1 MFRVTRYPMISKTE
15 PGRVGYRKKYRVAG
29 RVRVP
34 AGHCPPQ
41 VVLTKFEEKKL
52 VQIKDSVQKIIKRPK
67 PSQVLLVTGG
77 WGIGLLND
85 LSSTEVTNGCVGRV

>member
-1 MFRVTRYPMISKTE
+1 M
-15 PGRVGYRKKYRVAG
+15 
-29 RVRVP
+29 
-34 AGHCPPQ
+34 
-41 VVLTKFEEKKL
+41 VLTKFEEKKL

-85 LSSTEVTNGCVGRV
+85 LSSTEVTNGCVGIV